1 MMANPGTGVAFDIEI
16 SECVISN
23 SPVPKWLRQRL
34 EDSLESK
41 TKSLDDIETRL
52 KEAELRRQVGLSNC
66 IMMII
71 RRFFKIRIV
80 IVD

>member
-1 MMANPGTGVAFDIEI
+1 MMGNPGTGVAFDIEI

-41 TKSLDDIETRL
+41 TKSLDEIETRL
-52 KEAELRRQVGLSNC
+52 KEADLRRQVLLV
-66 IMMII
+66 II
-71 RRFFKIRIV
+71 FISHFV
-80 IVD
+80 TFLC

>member
-1 MMANPGTGVAFDIEI
+1 MANPAGTGVAFDIQI

-41 TKSLDDIETRL
+41 TTKSLDDIETRL
-52 KEAELRRQVGLSNC
+52 KEAEFRRQVSYKTHGGLSKFQMY
-66 IMMII
+66 I
-71 RRFFKIRIV
+71 
-80 IVD
+80 